1 MKKLLFSFVAIAG
14 LLLFASCG
22 EDRDATTKQKV
33 DALFSQAEKDVA
45 AVDNFDNFFAF
56 MEDFKVKKADLN
68 KEIFETYATNDQ
80 DAEIPD
86 EVSTYIYDRATAYN
100 QVEAKKYTELFTPYV
115 DNIDNAIKA
124 YEESGK
130 KDEALKEAVYS
141 ALEELM
147 EYANYDNVEPAMQ
160 ERCQA
165 LVDKMDEL
173 GL

>member
-1 MKKLLFSFVAIAG
+1 M
-14 LLLFASCG
+14 
-22 EDRDATTKQKV
+22 
-33 DALFSQAEKDVA
+33 
-45 AVDNFDNFFAF
+45 
-56 MEDFKVKKADLN
+56 
-68 KEIFETYATNDQ
+68 
-80 DAEIPD
+80 
-86 EVSTYIYDRATAYN
+86 STYIYDRATAYN

-147 EYANYDNVEPAMQ
+147 EYAHYDTVEPAMQ